1 LTYTLENAGTSAF
14 AIVGTSGQLQ
24 TKDALDY
31 ETQTDYEVMVIA
43 TDTDGLMGEITVTIN
58 VADVTVAD
66 GDTAVANSE
75 PVFDDGPSTTR
86 PVPENTAE
94 NPAVGVDIGVPVEA
108 TDTDTGATLTYGLL
122 SGGDA
127 DSFDIDTGSG
137 QLQTKAALDR
147 EDEDTYMVTV
157 TVTDGKDAEDN
168 FDPTVDD
175 RIRVTI
181 MVTNVNEAPVFPDT
195 IAPIE
200 VAEDTVAGVNIGV
213 PVVAMDVDARERR
226 YICVC
231 HCWYIW
237 AVANQGCPGL

>member
-86 PVPENTAE
+86 EVDENTAE
-94 NPAVGVDIGVPVEA
+94 DMNIG
-108 TDTDTGATLTYGLL
+108 
-122 SGGDA
+122 
-127 DSFDIDTGSG
+127 
-137 QLQTKAALDR
+137 
-147 EDEDTYMVTV
+147 
-157 TVTDGKDAEDN
+157 
-168 FDPTVDD
+168 
-175 RIRVTI
+175 
-181 MVTNVNEAPVFPDT
+181 APVAAT
-195 IAPIE
+195 
-200 VAEDTVAGVNIGV
+200 
-213 PVVAMDVDARERR
+213 DVDARERR